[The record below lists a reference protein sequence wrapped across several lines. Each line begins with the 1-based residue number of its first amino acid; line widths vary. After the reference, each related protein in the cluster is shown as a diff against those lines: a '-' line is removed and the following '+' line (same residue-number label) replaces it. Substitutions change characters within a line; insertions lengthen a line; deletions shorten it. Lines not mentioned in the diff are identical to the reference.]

1 MVYILNMELIK
12 EVTSMGKAYI
22 RLPLDALL
30 DARLHKSSVTVLA
43 MIIDKSD
50 KGYCSMSAEQLA
62 KCTAMTSRT
71 VKTAIKELEDTDY
84 ITVLRRAG
92 ERNKYIHNDVLP
104 KKKGRAQSAQD
115 GSERAEYN
123 KEDVDK
129 LLEQWADMGVL
140 ERIGG

>member
-12 EVTSMGKAYI
+12 EVTRMGKAYI
-22 RLPLDALL
+22 RLPLEALL

-50 KGYCSMSAEQLA
+50 SGYCSMSTEKLA
-62 KCTAMTSRT
+62 KCTALTSRT
-71 VKTAIKELEDTDY
+71 VRTAIKELEDTGY
-84 ITVLRRAG
+84 ITILRRAG

-104 KKKGRAQSAQD
+104 KKKGRSQSAPD
-115 GSERAEYN
+115 GSEYN

-129 LLEQWADMGVL
+129 LLEQWADEGVL
-140 ERIGG
+140 ERIGGKQ

>member
-1 MVYILNMELIK
+1 MIYILNMKLIK
-12 EVTSMGKAYI
+12 EVISMGKAYI

-50 KGYCSMSAEQLA
+50 SGCCNMSVEQLA
-62 KCTAMTSRT
+62 ERTAMGIRT
-71 VKTAIKELEDTDY
+71 VSRAIKELEDTGY

-104 KKKGRAQSAQD
+104 KKKGRSQSAPD
-115 GSERAEYN
+115 GSEYN

-140 ERIGG
+140 ERIGGKQ